1 MPSDGPPVATLNR
14 RLRAAVAALA
24 LSVAV
29 TACRR
34 RGDDQGTS
42 PPVEVASGRV
52 ASLSLRIVDAE
63 GLPRTKAKR
72 GELLQTEV
80 FLANAS
86 NHPLWVNKRLALN
99 SDETAPFSRE
109 IWIKILGPKQ
119 TPVPY
124 HCVSDFNLLTAED
137 YAVLK
142 PHDRLRTI
150 DEMRCFDLSTPGTY
164 VFMARYKDGNEEPP
178 KPPDGTTYLWEEF
191 ESPKVMLEIVQ

>member
-1 MPSDGPPVATLNR
+1 ML
-14 RLRAAVAALA
+14 LA
-24 LSVAV
+24 LGVAV
-29 TACRR
+29 TTCRR
-34 RGDDQGTS
+34 RGDDQGASS
-42 PPVEVASGRV
+42 PPVEVARGRV

-63 GLPRTKAKR
+63 GLPRSKAKR

-86 NHPLWVNKRLALN
+86 NHPLWVNKRLTLN
-99 SDETAPFSRE
+99 SDEAAPFSRE

-124 HCVSDFNLLTAED
+124 HCVSDVGLLTAED

-150 DEMRCFDLSTPGTY
+150 DEMNCFDLSTPGTY
-164 VFMARYKDGNEEPP
+164 ALMARYKDGNPEPP
-178 KPPDGTTYLWEEF
+178 KAPDGTTHLWEEF
-191 ESPKVMLEIVQ
+191 ESPMVTLEIVP